1 MPIVLAYHEGMP
13 DSSVSRLELLDNYLV
28 NMSELVG
35 TAIQTATQAL
45 LHDDLALAERV
56 IANDAQINEIN
67 VNVERLCFLISTM
80 QAPMAGD
87 LRRVVGGLKI
97 ASSLER
103 MGDLAVHIAK
113 QVRIRYPRPSIPDEL
128 RNIFAQMGKAASDI
142 VAETARVLATKDPSL
157 KVKIIDYD
165 DFLDQQHRLLFTVV
179 LDENW
184 SHGVEA
190 AIDVTLLS
198 RFYERFGDHAV
209 SVARRVS
216 YVVTGEP
223 YDS

>member
-1 MPIVLAYHEGMP
+1 MS
-13 DSSVSRLELLDNYLV
+13 DTNNDRLESLDEQLIL
-28 NMSELVG
+28 MADLAG
-35 TAIQTATQAL
+35 QAIQAATQAL
-45 LHDDLALAERV
+45 LNDDLALAEQV
-56 IANDAQINEIN
+56 IAGDSRINELN
-67 VNVERLCFLISTM
+67 VSVERLCFLISTM

-113 QVRIRYPRPSIPDEL
+113 QVRIRYPRPSIPAEL
-128 RNIFAQMGKAASDI
+128 KDIFGQMGKAASDI
-142 VAETARVLATKDPSL
+142 VAETGRVLSTKDPSL

-165 DFLDQQHRLLFTVV
+165 NFLDQQHRLLFAVV
-179 LDENW
+179 LDDNW

-209 SVARRVS
+209 SVARRVAH
-216 YVVTGEP
+216 VVTGEP
-223 YDS
+223 YA

>member
-1 MPIVLAYHEGMP
+1 MP
-13 DSSVSRLELLDNYLV
+13 DSSIARLESLDEQLIL
-28 NMSELVG
+28 MAELAG
-35 TAIQTATQAL
+35 TAIQSATQAL
-45 LHDDLALAERV
+45 LHDDLALAEQV
-56 IANDAQINEIN
+56 IANDNRINELN
-67 VNVERLCFLISTM
+67 VSVERLCFLISTM

-113 QVRIRYPRPSIPDEL
+113 QVRIRYPRPSIPAEL
-128 RNIFAQMGKAASDI
+128 KDIFARRGQAASDI
-142 VAETARVLATKDPSL
+142 VAETGRVLSTKDPSL

-165 DFLDQQHRLLFTVV
+165 NFLDQQHRLLFAVV
-179 LDENW
+179 LDPNW

-209 SVARRVS
+209 SVARRVAH
-216 YVVTGEP
+216 VVTGEP
-223 YDS
+223 YA

>member
-1 MPIVLAYHEGMP
+1 MPEASIA
-13 DSSVSRLELLDNYLV
+13 RLEALDEQLIH
-28 NMSELVG
+28 MASLVG
-35 TAIQTATQAL
+35 EAIQSATQAL
-45 LHDDLALAERV
+45 LNDDLSLAEKV
-56 IANDAQINEIN
+56 IADDNRINELN
-67 VNVERLCFLISTM
+67 VSVERLCFLISTM

-113 QVRIRYPRPSIPDEL
+113 QVRIRYPRPSIPEEL
-128 RNIFAQMGKAASDI
+128 RNIFGQMGKAASDI
-142 VAETARVLATKDPSL
+142 VAETGRVLSTKDPSL
-157 KVKIIDYD
+157 KVKILDYD
-165 DFLDQQHRLLFTVV
+165 NFLDQQHRLLFAVV
-179 LDENW
+179 LDDKW

-209 SVARRVS
+209 SVARRVAH
-216 YVVTGEP
+216 VVTGEP
-223 YDS
+223 YA

>member
-1 MPIVLAYHEGMP
+1 MS
-13 DSSVSRLELLDNYLV
+13 DTNNDRLESLDEQLIL
-28 NMSELVG
+28 MADLAG
-35 TAIQTATQAL
+35 QAIQAATQAL
-45 LHDDLALAERV
+45 LNDDLALAEQV
-56 IANDAQINEIN
+56 IASDSRINELN
-67 VNVERLCFLISTM
+67 VSVERLCFLISTM

-113 QVRIRYPRPSIPDEL
+113 QVRIRYPRPSIPAEL
-128 RNIFAQMGKAASDI
+128 KDIFGQMGKAASDI
-142 VAETARVLATKDPSL
+142 VAETGRVLSTKDPSL

-165 DFLDQQHRLLFTVV
+165 NFLDQQHRLLFAVV
-179 LDENW
+179 LDDNW
-184 SHGVEA
+184 SYGVEA

-209 SVARRVS
+209 SVARRVAH
-216 YVVTGEP
+216 VVTGEP
-223 YDS
+223 YA

>member
-1 MPIVLAYHEGMP
+1 MS
-13 DSSVSRLELLDNYLV
+13 DTNNDRLESLDEQLIL
-28 NMSELVG
+28 MADLAG
-35 TAIQTATQAL
+35 QAIQAATQAL
-45 LHDDLALAERV
+45 LNDDLALAEQV
-56 IANDAQINEIN
+56 IASDSRINELN
-67 VNVERLCFLISTM
+67 VSVERLCFLISTM

-113 QVRIRYPRPSIPDEL
+113 QVRIRYPRPSIPAEL
-128 RNIFAQMGKAASDI
+128 KDIFGQMGKAASDI
-142 VAETARVLATKDPSL
+142 VAETGRVLSTKDPSL

-165 DFLDQQHRLLFTVV
+165 NFLDQQHRLLFAVV
-179 LDENW
+179 LDDNW

-209 SVARRVS
+209 SVARRVAH
-216 YVVTGEP
+216 VVTGEP
-223 YDS
+223 YA